1 MKLQYSAKANIIPG
15 MDLHSSLGLDIHYQ
29 QDINQ
34 SICRVCIY
42 NYYKIFYLKKQYQA
56 IGEIL

>member
-1 MKLQYSAKANIIPG
+1 MKLQYSAKANFIPG

-29 QDINQ
+29 QDINP
-34 SICRVCIY
+34 SFYRGCIY
-42 NYYKIFYLKKQYQA
+42 NNYRIFYLKKQYQA